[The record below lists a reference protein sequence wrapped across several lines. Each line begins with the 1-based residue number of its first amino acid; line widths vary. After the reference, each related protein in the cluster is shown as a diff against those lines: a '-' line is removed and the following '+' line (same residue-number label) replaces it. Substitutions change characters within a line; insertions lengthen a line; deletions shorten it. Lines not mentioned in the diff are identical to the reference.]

1 VTDSTDRSIPA
12 SEQTQETAT
21 IQEEPITF
29 TESQQKAL
37 DEIISKRIGEVRA
50 KHDSEV
56 RSLKE
61 AHKRELQ
68 RATMAEEER
77 LKAEQEDQLNS
88 LRQRAEDAERGL
100 RLATTQ
106 RAAVEAG
113 LPPELAET
121 LMGAD
126 DEQTR
131 RNIAA
136 VRKAVDE
143 RASALYA
150 ERVGK
155 GTPKA
160 PDHAPSDWTDDL
172 RSVMGLS
179 AKERRD

>member
-1 VTDSTDRSIPA
+1 MTDTESNPPQ
-12 SEQTQETAT
+12 EQTQDQTET
-21 IQEEPITF
+21 QEPITF
-29 TESQQKAL
+29 SEEQQKLL
-37 DEIISKRIGEVRA
+37 DEIISKRIGEVKA

-56 RSLKE
+56 RTLREQHQKELK
-61 AHKRELQ
+61 

-77 LKAEQEDQLNS
+77 LKAEKEDELAA

-113 LPPELAET
+113 LPPDLAEM
-121 LMGAD
+121 LMGKD
-126 DEQTR
+126 DETTQ
-131 RNIAA
+131 RNIATI
-136 VRKAVDE
+136 RKAIDE

-155 GTPKA
+155 GTPSA
-160 PDHAPSDWTDDL
+160 PDHAKSDWTSDL

-179 AKERRD
+179 AKDTRRD

>member
-1 VTDSTDRSIPA
+1 MTDTSDSNPTQ
-12 SEQTQETAT
+12 EQTQDQTETP
-21 IQEEPITF
+21 EEVTF
-29 TESQQKAL
+29 TEDQQRFI
-37 DEIISKRIGEVRA
+37 DEIISKRLGGVKA
-50 KHDSEV
+50 KHDAEV
-56 RSLKE
+56 KALREQHQKELK
-61 AHKRELQ
+61 

-77 LKAEQEDQLNS
+77 LKAEAEDQLNA
-88 LRQRAEDAERGL
+88 LKQRAEDAERGL

-113 LPPELAET
+113 LPSELAEM
-121 LMGAD
+121 LMGTD
-126 DEQTR
+126 DEATQ
-131 RNIAA
+131 RNIAT
-136 VRKAVDE
+136 VRKAIDE

-160 PDHAPSDWTDDL
+160 PDHAPSDWTSDL

>member
-1 VTDSTDRSIPA
+1 MTET
-12 SEQTQETAT
+12 SETTSQEQSQDQTETQEVS
-21 IQEEPITF
+21 F
-29 TESQQKAL
+29 TEDQQRFL
-37 DEIISKRIGEVRA
+37 DEIISKRIGEVKA

-56 RSLKE
+56 RTLREQHRK
-61 AHKRELQ
+61 ELQ

-77 LKAEQEDQLNS
+77 LKAEKEDELNA
-88 LRQRAEDAERGL
+88 LKQRAEDAERGL
-100 RLATTQ
+100 RLANCQ

-126 DEQTR
+126 DEATK

-155 GTPKA
+155 GTPTA
-160 PDHAPSDWTDDL
+160 PDHAPSDWTSDL

>member
-1 VTDSTDRSIPA
+1 MTDTPSEPNPSQ
-12 SEQTQETAT
+12 EQTQDQTET
-21 IQEEPITF
+21 QEVTF
-29 TESQQKAL
+29 TEDQQRL
-37 DEIISKRIGEVRA
+37 IDEIISKRLGGVKA
-50 KHDSEV
+50 KHDAEV
-56 RSLKE
+56 KALREQHQKELK
-61 AHKRELQ
+61 

-77 LKAEQEDQLNS
+77 LKAEAEDQLNA
-88 LRQRAEDAERGL
+88 LKQRAEDAERGL

-113 LPPELAET
+113 LPSELAEM
-121 LMGAD
+121 LMGKD
-126 DEQTR
+126 DEATQ
-131 RNIAA
+131 RNIAT
-136 VRKAVDE
+136 VRKAIDE

-160 PDHAPSDWTDDL
+160 PDHAPSDWTSDL